1 MGPGWMAGLGPAYT
15 IIIIIKKQKKNKNS
29 KGHFKEIS

>member
-15 IIIIIKKQKKNKNS
+15 IIIIIKKKKKKNS